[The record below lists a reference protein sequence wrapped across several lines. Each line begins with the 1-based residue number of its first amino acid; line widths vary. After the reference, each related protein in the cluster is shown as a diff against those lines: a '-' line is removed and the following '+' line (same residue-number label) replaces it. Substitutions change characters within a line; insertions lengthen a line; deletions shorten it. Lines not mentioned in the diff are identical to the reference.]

1 MLLVDKLA
9 GRGRSRGKGTIRLWI
24 FVVLGAMVIVA
35 LPNRYDS
42 AYNAALDERVPG
54 FQLGLLVGCIPFLL
68 FGLVL
73 LVVMRWLDRCGR
85 SR

>member
-1 MLLVDKLA
+1 MLLLADKLA

-35 LPNRYDS
+35 LPNRYDG

-73 LVVMRWLDRCGR
+73 LVVIAG
-85 SR
+85 STGVV